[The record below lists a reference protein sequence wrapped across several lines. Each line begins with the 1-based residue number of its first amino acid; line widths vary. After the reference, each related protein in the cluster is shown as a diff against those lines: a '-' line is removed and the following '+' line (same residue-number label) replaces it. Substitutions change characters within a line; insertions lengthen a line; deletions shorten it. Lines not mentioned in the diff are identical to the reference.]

1 VLFAILLISTTEFN
15 VRWLQSSTMVIGAT
29 VSSSSLLQEQKM
41 AQLSAINLIL
51 ISFYLN
57 NSSIPGIW
65 HIHFATASSSASLT
79 LLAFTIALFIT
90 RSYNLLIA
98 FVLQVIGNSD

>member
-1 VLFAILLISTTEFN
+1 
-15 VRWLQSSTMVIGAT
+15 
-29 VSSSSLLQEQKM
+29 M

-51 ISFYLN
+51 ISFLFEQFVH
-57 NSSIPGIW
+57 SWHHW

-98 FVLQVIGNSD
+98 LCLAVSHRQ

>member
-1 VLFAILLISTTEFN
+1 
-15 VRWLQSSTMVIGAT
+15 VIGAT
-29 VSSSSLLQEQKM
+29 VGSSSLLQEQKM

-51 ISFYLN
+51 FSFLFEQFVH
-57 NSSIPGIW
+57 SWHHW

-90 RSYNLLIA
+90 KI
-98 FVLQVIGNSD
+98 I

>member
-1 VLFAILLISTTEFN
+1 
-15 VRWLQSSTMVIGAT
+15 MVIGAT

-57 NSSIPGIW
+57 NSSIPGI
-65 HIHFATASSSASLT
+65 IGISI
-79 LLAFTIALFIT
+79 LLPHQAL
-90 RSYNLLIA
+90 LH
-98 FVLQVIGNSD
+98 

>member
-1 VLFAILLISTTEFN
+1 
-15 VRWLQSSTMVIGAT
+15 MVIGAT
-29 VSSSSLLQEQKM
+29 VGSSSLLQEQKM

-57 NSSIPGIW
+57 NSSIP
-65 HIHFATASSSASLT
+65 ASLAYPFCYRIKLASLT

-98 FVLQVIGNSD
+98 LCLAVSHRQ